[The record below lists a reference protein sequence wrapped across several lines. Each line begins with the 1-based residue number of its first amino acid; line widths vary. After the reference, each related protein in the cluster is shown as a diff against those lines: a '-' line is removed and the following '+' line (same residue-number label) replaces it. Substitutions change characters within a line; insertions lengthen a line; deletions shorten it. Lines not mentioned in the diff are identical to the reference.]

1 MKRFISKLSGV
12 GGKEMKRGQTLTGES
27 SICFC
32 WDGGGKKVGWV
43 TVVSVTGVK
52 GEESGGC
59 GLVWKQAGHVF
70 VCPATINPFHNC
82 NPGT

>member
-1 MKRFISKLSGV
+1 MKPQTCYRCKNCDYAVIMKRFISKLSGV

-59 GLVWKQAGHVF
+59 GLV
-70 VCPATINPFHNC
+70 
-82 NPGT
+82 